1 MIKVYL
7 TRKEAA
13 ELLGVS
19 VQTISN
25 YVRDGLLVE
34 SSTKGQN
41 LKMGRILGSSVEN
54 LLSENYDV
62 VEQAKAIEI
71 LKSNLSD
78 SYKDYKKER
87 DILHNAHNLLK
98 ISNSFHKNLSFIAEL
113 LSAWLVSEGLLTK
126 AEMKVCIDILCGH
139 SLQLIAEDSHI
150 PISRVN
156 EIYKEAIKKLI
167 RKRTVSYND
176 IDNENRQLKER
187 LQLELDKTRE
197 LEQQVN
203 DLVNQLNISVNVLKI
218 PVQLIGKQSIM
229 SFSNRLFNALLAFG
243 IENLYDL
250 ALINKKQLLS
260 IRNIGRKCYD
270 EVYELMS
277 KYWILFDDINS
288 LNNHR
293 ISSLPGPFVEIPI
306 SELLKRRQMLHKLH

>member
-1 MIKVYL
+1 MVKVYL

-87 DILHNAHNLLK
+87 DILNNAHNLLK
-98 ISNSFHKNLSFIAEL
+98 ISNGFHKNLSFIAEL

-167 RKRTVSYND
+167 KKRTVSYND

-277 KYWILFDDINS
+277 KYWIIFDDINS

-306 SELLKRRQMLHKLH
+306 SELLNRRQMLQKLH

>member
-1 MIKVYL
+1 M
-7 TRKEAA
+7 
-13 ELLGVS
+13 
-19 VQTISN
+19 
-25 YVRDGLLVE
+25 
-34 SSTKGQN
+34 
-41 LKMGRILGSSVEN
+41 RI
-54 LLSENYDV
+54 
-62 VEQAKAIEI
+62 
-71 LKSNLSD
+71 
-78 SYKDYKKER
+78 
-87 DILHNAHNLLK
+87 
-98 ISNSFHKNLSFIAEL
+98 
-113 LSAWLVSEGLLTK
+113 
-126 AEMKVCIDILCGH
+126 
-139 SLQLIAEDSHI
+139 
-150 PISRVN
+150 
-156 EIYKEAIKKLI
+156 
-167 RKRTVSYND
+167 SYND

-306 SELLKRRQMLHKLH
+306 SELLKRRQMLQKLH

>member
-7 TRKEAA
+7 TMKEAA
-13 ELLGVS
+13 ELLDVS

-98 ISNSFHKNLSFIAEL
+98 ISNGFHKNLSFIAEL

-167 RKRTVSYND
+167 KKRTVSYND
-176 IDNENRQLKER
+176 IDNENRQLKKR

-277 KYWILFDDINS
+277 KYWIIFDDINS

-306 SELLKRRQMLHKLH
+306 SELLNRRQMLQKLH